1 MNTATKKAL
10 IPLCYRAGLTEGQT
24 SRLLV
29 DRVLVSSHWN
39 EPDLKVRQN
48 NLERQRAMPVL
59 VKALHAAG
67 VKDTQIS
74 RFCGLSQRTVL
85 VLLAREI

>member
-10 IPLCYRAGLTEGQT
+10 IPLCYRAGLTEEQT
-24 SRLLV
+24 SRL
-29 DRVLVSSHWN
+29 LVSSHWN
-39 EPDLKVRQN
+39 EPELKVRQN
-48 NLERQRAMPVL
+48 SLERQRAMPVL

-85 VLLAREI
+85 LLLAREI